1 VGSRERYTPPA
12 RLAPERARAGG
23 GIFPARPHASPAVAS
38 SPAAP
43 ARRRASRRATPA
55 ARRRRSLALGVGVAG
70 LWARRR
76 PRSGPRRRS
85 ARGHSRDFFGGL
97 AVRFQDVQRTPK
109 FAAARAQARPHALT
123 PSKLVG
129 DTAVWTTARS
139 DGVRCS
145 SSRGAPRRVRRRA
158 LPVRRPPGVPAPDRP
173 GEARHVIRLAPQRDD
188 VYQWNTQVEHAV
200 GRARAAQ
207 VVDALGIAL
216 SRLERPARE
225 VRAEVG
231 AALPRTSAALGRP
244 LHPGLGGHGA
254 GGRRPRGWWSSA
266 WVVRP
271 ARVRPTLPHLA
282 AYVDKWVTPSRYH
295 VELVDGRGGRWLD
308 ARAGKGTLTSGCA
321 SGAASSSPLD
331 GPARPL
337 PDALQLRTDA
347 SVHFMLWDVGVS
359 DMVGDLSFV
368 RGAHERGFLVQWR
381 RRPDWHL
388 PLGVRHLINGTLD
401 RPFQGSGMQ
410 LRLTL
415 RDAEAGQ
422 TLVLRRLD
430 VAVQESA
437 IVRWLGALGG
447 RAMSD
452 FAGPAEAEE
461 NRFTADALLG
471 LRGDLAAALGG

>member
-1 VGSRERYTPPA
+1 M
-12 RLAPERARAGG
+12 
-23 GIFPARPHASPAVAS
+23 
-38 SPAAP
+38 
-43 ARRRASRRATPA
+43 
-55 ARRRRSLALGVGVAG
+55 
-70 LWARRR
+70 
-76 PRSGPRRRS
+76 
-85 ARGHSRDFFGGL
+85 
-97 AVRFQDVQRTPK
+97 
-109 FAAARAQARPHALT
+109 
-123 PSKLVG
+123 
-129 DTAVWTTARS
+129 
-139 DGVRCS
+139 
-145 SSRGAPRRVRRRA
+145 
-158 LPVRRPPGVPAPDRP
+158 
-173 GEARHVIRLAPQRDD
+173 
-188 VYQWNTQVEHAV
+188 
-200 GRARAAQ
+200 
-207 VVDALGIAL
+207 
-216 SRLERPARE
+216 
-225 VRAEVG
+225 
-231 AALPRTSAALGRP
+231 
-244 LHPGLGGHGA
+244 
-254 GGRRPRGWWSSA
+254 
-266 WVVRP
+266 
-271 ARVRPTLPHLA
+271 PHLA

-308 ARAGKGTLTSGCA
+308 ARAGKGTLTFRMRLRGGELLA
-321 SGAASSSPLD
+321 LD